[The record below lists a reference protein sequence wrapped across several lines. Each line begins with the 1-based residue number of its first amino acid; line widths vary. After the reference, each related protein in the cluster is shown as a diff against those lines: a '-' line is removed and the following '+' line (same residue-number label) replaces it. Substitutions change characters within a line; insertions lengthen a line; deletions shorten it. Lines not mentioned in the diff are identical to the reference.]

1 MNTILAP
8 KDANMNEPFFKSS
21 YVLRGGRG
29 GKGML
34 KLQIDRRITDKKP
47 NATCLNLLGLLMF
60 GCKICLVRVFSGILR
75 EKNET
80 PFGTGKMKKTTI
92 TNQPAITT

>member
-1 MNTILAP
+1 MAQKKRSKRSRLLILPFTKRNIYDQTRELGGAFEHNLAP

-47 NATCLNLLGLLMF
+47 NATCLNLLGL
-60 GCKICLVRVFSGILR
+60 
-75 EKNET
+75 
-80 PFGTGKMKKTTI
+80 
-92 TNQPAITT
+92 